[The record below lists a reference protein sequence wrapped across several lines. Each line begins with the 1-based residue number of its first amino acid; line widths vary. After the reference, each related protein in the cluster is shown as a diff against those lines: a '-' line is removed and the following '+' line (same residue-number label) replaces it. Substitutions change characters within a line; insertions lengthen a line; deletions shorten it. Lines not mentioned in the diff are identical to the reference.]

1 MPTTVLLASDRSAT
15 RSSLWS
21 LLETEP
27 GLEPVAV
34 AADLPSAIR
43 QLRMLMPDVMLVD
56 RRLLGDTGL
65 RRLPML
71 ALEAEETAIVV
82 IGMGDHPGLDALA
95 RSAGAAGYIRLDEA
109 AERLAGVPAML
120 VPGSSSPRRAGKRTV
135 TVVPAPGADSIASAP
150 PSDSTRSRMPTSP

>member
-1 MPTTVLLASDRSAT
+1 MPEAPPTKVLVAADRSTT

-27 GLEPVAV
+27 GLEPVGV
-34 AADLPSAIR
+34 AAHLPAAIR
-43 QLRMLMPDVMLVD
+43 QLRIIGPDVLLVD
-56 RRLLGDTGL
+56 RRLLGHAGL

-71 ALEAEETAIVV
+71 ALEAEGTAIVV

-109 AERLAGVPAML
+109 AERLSGVPAML
-120 VPGSSSPRRAGKRTV
+120 ADR
-135 TVVPAPGADSIASAP
+135 PAA
-150 PSDSTRSRMPTSP
+150 

>member
-27 GLEPVAV
+27 GLEPVGV
-34 AADLPSAIR
+34 AADLPAAIR
-43 QLRMLMPDVMLVD
+43 QLRMLTPDVMLVD

-82 IGMGDHPGLDALA
+82 IGMGDHPGLDALV
-95 RSAGAAGYIRLDEA
+95 RSAGAAGYIRLDEGTDFCA
-109 AERLAGVPAML
+109 CLDA
-120 VPGSSSPRRAGKRTV
+120 RRVCSRGETLTLSVDPSTV
-135 TVVPAPGADSIASAP
+135 HFFDPETEIALS
-150 PSDSTRSRMPTSP
+150 

>member
-1 MPTTVLLASDRSAT
+1 MPHTLRVPILHGMTTVLIAADRSAT

-27 GLEPVAV
+27 ALEPVGV
-34 AADLPSAIR
+34 AADLPAAIR
-43 QLRMLMPDVMLVD
+43 QLRLLQPDVLLVD
-56 RRLLGDTGL
+56 RRLLGHAGL

-71 ALEAEETAIVV
+71 ALEAEQTAIVV
-82 IGMGDHPGLDALA
+82 IGMGDHPGLDPLV

-120 VPGSSSPRRAGKRTV
+120 
-135 TVVPAPGADSIASAP
+135 AS
-150 PSDSTRSRMPTSP
+150 